1 MSRRVKRIVKK
12 IKQVSGFEVDKQIV
26 QNCIAQAEQNIK
38 DANKILEQIKLEEEQ
53 FENYVNKAEN
63 SKLLV
68 RKQNLG
74 DGASFDVTVV
84 QEDRTI
90 IVSALGFVAK
100 AKAHELDEFDFEVG
114 YNLALKRLMDDLL
127 NFIENREED

>member
-1 MSRRVKRIVKK
+1 MSRRVKRLIKK
-12 IKQVSGFEVDKQIV
+12 MKQVSAFEIDKQVI

-38 DANKILEQIKLEEEQ
+38 DANKILEQIKVEEEYL
-53 FENYVNKAEN
+53 ENYVNKAKN

-68 RKQNLG
+68 RNQELN
-74 DGASFDVTVV
+74 DGASLEITVV

-100 AKAHELDEFDFEVG
+100 AKAHEKDEFDCEVG

-127 NFIENREED
+127 NFIENREE

>member
-1 MSRRVKRIVKK
+1 MSRRVKRLVKK
-12 IKQVSGFEVDKQIV
+12 MKQVSAFEIDKQVI

-38 DANKILEQIKLEEEQ
+38 DANKILEQIKKEEEY
-53 FENYVNKAEN
+53 FENYVNKAKN

-68 RKQNLG
+68 RNQELNDGVNLE
-74 DGASFDVTVV
+74 VTVV

-90 IVSALGFVAK
+90 IVSAFGFVAK
-100 AKAHELDEFDFEVG
+100 AKAHEKDEFDFEVG

-127 NFIENREED
+127 SFIENKEE